1 MDEKANLLETL
12 LERVKDFSLTSIE
25 LIKLK
30 TIDKVADTI
39 SEIIPLSVLAV
50 LVASFLLFLS
60 LGVALWLG
68 DLLGKAFYGFFIV
81 AGFYILLGIIIRF
94 FLHKWIKRLIG
105 DYFVRHILK

>member
-12 LERVKDFSLTSIE
+12 LERIKDFSLTSIE